1 MRKSVLKEHIRE
13 VARMEL
19 RWGVAYSVKAYRSQ
33 GHSKDL
39 TSDPSEMEN
48 RLLLNGREMT
58 CFVSLAVS
66 F

>member
-1 MRKSVLKEHIRE
+1 
-13 VARMEL
+13 MEL